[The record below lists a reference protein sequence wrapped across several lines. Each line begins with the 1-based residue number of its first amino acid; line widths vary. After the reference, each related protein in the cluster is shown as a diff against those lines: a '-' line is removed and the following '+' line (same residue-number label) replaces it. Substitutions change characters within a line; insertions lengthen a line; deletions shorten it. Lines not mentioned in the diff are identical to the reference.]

1 MFVLR
6 LLLTSF
12 VISFA
17 LLTATHA
24 AAEEVVVHEQL
35 GVWED
40 PFHRRSPNF
49 VIDNAE
55 SLFKPRE
62 NNYVGYSQSAWWQRI
77 ALHNPSD
84 AQKETYVFQPRFD
97 GQAARAYT
105 LENGV
110 LSEQAGGGQVP
121 REQRTG
127 MAPFPAFTYLLAPGE
142 RLEIFLKQTSDY
154 APIRLDYVVLD
165 RPGALLYSLKKVGL
179 ATFAS
184 TFLLSLLLASLMQI
198 FGTHKKLFALYSA
211 FLLSS
216 LAFSLVNGGFAA
228 YFSWLDNQTI
238 NYLFIF
244 GVLLYLFFSLM
255 LHELFHDL
263 NSAWIDFITLGLNFT
278 VFSASMGAM
287 LVDSSFGFV
296 MFSKWG
302 GAIVINGAITLVFL
316 IAYQKK
322 HPSASLAALGWT
334 GFLIG
339 SVLTTL
345 TLQGTLGPEFLSSI
359 VIGIVFEGLVFTL
372 VVASRVQQDYAENEY
387 KIKEQIKFERTNQLA
402 LIGELAATVT
412 HEIKQPLSAM
422 KLMIANLKNAARKS
436 PEKVLEILP
445 DKLLQLEALADR
457 TAELSDQVRRSSRL
471 SVDSASGASIQ
482 KSLEGCRL
490 VLDPDLRH
498 LKIELKL
505 EIDPDLPNVAIVPLR
520 LDQVFI
526 NIIGNAKDAIESSAP
541 EERWIQ
547 IRATRIRYRLVRV
560 TIEDSAGGIPSNH
573 LQEIFDKYFTS
584 KGEDLGTGLGL
595 SICREIVEREGG
607 NITAENTAHG
617 ARFTLM
623 LPTAQSPLE

>member
-110 LSEQAGGGQVP
+110 LSEQAGGGKVP
-121 REQRTG
+121 REQRAG
-127 MAPFPAFTYLLAPGE
+127 MAPFPAFSYLLAPGE

-154 APIRLDYVVLD
+154 APIRLDYVVVD
-165 RPGALLYSLKKVGL
+165 RPSALLYSLKKVGL
-179 ATFAS
+179 ATFVS

-198 FGTHKKLFALYSA
+198 FGTHKMLFALYSA

-216 LAFSLVNGGFAA
+216 IAFSLVNGGFAA
-228 YFSWLDNQTI
+228 HFSWLDSQTI

-244 GVLLYLFFSLM
+244 GVLLYLFFALM

-263 NSAWIDFITLGLNFT
+263 NSPWINFITLGLNFT
-278 VFSASMGAM
+278 LFSASTGAM
-287 LVDSSFGFV
+287 LVDSSFGFA

-302 GAIVINGAITLVFL
+302 GAIVINGAITLVF
-316 IAYQKK
+316 
-322 HPSASLAALGWT
+322 
-334 GFLIG
+334 F
-339 SVLTTL
+339 
-345 TLQGTLGPEFLSSI
+345 
-359 VIGIVFEGLVFTL
+359 
-372 VVASRVQQDYAENEY
+372 N
-387 KIKEQIKFERTNQLA
+387 
-402 LIGELAATVT
+402 
-412 HEIKQPLSAM
+412 
-422 KLMIANLKNAARKS
+422 
-436 PEKVLEILP
+436 
-445 DKLLQLEALADR
+445 
-457 TAELSDQVRRSSRL
+457 RL
-471 SVDSASGASIQ
+471 S
-482 KSLEGCRL
+482 KKTSLC
-490 VLDPDLRH
+490 PFSC
-498 LKIELKL
+498 
-505 EIDPDLPNVAIVPLR
+505 AR
-520 LDQVFI
+520 LDGF
-526 NIIGNAKDAIESSAP
+526 S
-541 EERWIQ
+541 
-547 IRATRIRYRLVRV
+547 YRLSPHH
-560 TIEDSAGGIPSNH
+560 TD
-573 LQEIFDKYFTS
+573 FT
-584 KGEDLGTGLGL
+584 GHF
-595 SICREIVEREGG
+595 R
-607 NITAENTAHG
+607 
-617 ARFTLM
+617 ARILK
-623 LPTAQSPLE
+623 